1 MIARSLLAAAVIV
14 AFATPASA
22 FYCPKQGKAIDAAL
36 AKVSLSAAQTAEVK
50 TLRDQGLA
58 KHGTGDHAGAVRDL
72 GAAALIVPSSS
83 MAFNA
88 LSCAMSICFTY
99 AISA

>member
-1 MIARSLLAAAVIV
+1 MIARSLLAAVVIV

-36 AKVSLSAAQTAEVK
+36 AKVSLSAAQAAEVK

-58 KHGTGDHAGAVRDL
+58 QHKAGNHNGAVKDL
-72 GAAALIVPSSS
+72 GAAAMIILNG
-83 MAFNA
+83 M
-88 LSCAMSICFTY
+88 
-99 AISA
+99 